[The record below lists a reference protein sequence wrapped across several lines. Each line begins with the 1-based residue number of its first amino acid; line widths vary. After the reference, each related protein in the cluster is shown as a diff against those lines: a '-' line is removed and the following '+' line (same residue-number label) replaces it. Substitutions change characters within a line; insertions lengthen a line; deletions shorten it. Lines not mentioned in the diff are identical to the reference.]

1 MLEGSR
7 LLSFKFTIW
16 VTNASENKKIKIEN
30 LNLIII
36 VKSSETSR
44 STSDDERSLIQ
55 SSIQL

>member
-7 LLSFKFTIW
+7 LLSFKFRIW

-44 STSDDERSLIQ
+44 STSGDERSLIQ